1 MTRLPPPDRSG
12 ARFETSARSAARPD
26 DTGCTVIHVDMDAFY
41 AAVAIRDRP
50 ELQDQAVIVGG
61 GGRGVV
67 LSATYPAREYGVRSA
82 MPMTRARRLCPHAVV
97 VMPDFDEVAQ
107 VSSAV
112 METFRSVTPKVEA
125 LSMDEAFLDVSGSL
139 RRFGSPTEIGE
150 YLRVRVHDEQRITC
164 SVGIAETTQLA
175 KLASRRAKPDGLVVV
190 PRDCVVAF
198 LHPLAVEELWGVGE
212 KTAGQLHQLGLRT
225 VGDIAH
231 TSLDVLRRA
240 LGTGPGSRL
249 HALAWG
255 QDDREVVTRRGPDE
269 PEHSI
274 GHSETFH
281 RDTDDPSIILREL
294 LRLSTKA
301 AARMRTAD
309 MVGRTITLTVR
320 FSDFTTITRSRTL
333 RDHTNQTPE
342 IYATAADLYAG
353 LGLER
358 ARIRLVGVR
367 VEGLVDATRATRQL
381 VLGQRPYGWEDAER
395 AVDRVAGRFGTST
408 VQPATLIQT
417 TRP

>member
-12 ARFETSARSAARPD
+12 ARFESRPDARPD
-26 DTGCTVIHVDMDAFY
+26 DSGCTVIHVDMDAFF

-50 ELQDQAVIVGG
+50 ELQGQAVIVGG
-61 GGRGVV
+61 GSHGVV
-67 LSATYPAREYGVRSA
+67 TSATYPAREYGVRSA

-97 VMPDFDEVAQ
+97 IQPDYDEVSQ

-112 METFRSVTPKVEA
+112 METFRSVTPKVET

-150 YLRVRVHDEQRITC
+150 YLRVRIHDEQRITC
-164 SVGIAETTQLA
+164 SVGIAGTTQLA

-190 PRDCVVAF
+190 PTDAVVAF

-225 VGDIAH
+225 VGDLAH
-231 TSLDVLRRA
+231 TSLDVMRRA
-240 LGTGPGSRL
+240 LGHGPGSRL

-281 RDTDDPSIILREL
+281 RDTDDPTIIMREL

-301 AARMRTAD
+301 AARMRAAGV
-309 MVGRTITLTVR
+309 VGRTITVTVR

-342 IYATAADLYAG
+342 IYATAADVFAG

-367 VEGLVDATRATRQL
+367 IEGLVDAAKATRQL
-381 VLGQRPYGWEDAER
+381 MLGQRLFGWEEAER
-395 AVDRVAGRFGTST
+395 AVDQAVNRFGSSA
-408 VQPATLIQT
+408 VGPATLLT
-417 TRP
+417 GSHP

>member
-1 MTRLPPPDRSG
+1 MTRLAPPDRSDQ
-12 ARFETSARSAARPD
+12 RRQDCPD
-26 DTGCTVIHVDMDAFY
+26 DTGCTIIHVDMDAFY

-50 ELQDQAVIVGG
+50 ELHDRAVIVGG
-61 GGRGVV
+61 GSRGVV

-82 MPMTRARRLCPHAVV
+82 MPMTRARRLCPHALV
-97 VMPDFDEVAQ
+97 VMPDFDEVSQ

-112 METFRSVTPKVEA
+112 MEMFRSITPRVEP

-139 RRFGSPTEIGE
+139 RRFSSSTEIGH
-150 YLRVRVHDEQRITC
+150 YLRAKIYDEQRITC

-190 PRDCVVAF
+190 PRDAVVSF
-198 LHPLAVEELWGVGE
+198 LHPLGVEELWGVGE
-212 KTAGQLHQLGLRT
+212 KTATQLHQLGLRT
-225 VGDIAH
+225 VADLAH
-231 TSLDVLRRA
+231 TPAGVLQRA
-240 LGTGPGSRL
+240 MGPGTGARL

-255 QDDREVVTRRGPDE
+255 RDDRQVVPRRGPDE

-274 GHSETFH
+274 GHDETFH
-281 RDTDDPSIILREL
+281 RDTDDAAVILREL

-301 AARMRTAD
+301 ASRMRAAHV
-309 MVGRTITLTVR
+309 VGRTITIKVR

-333 RDHTNQTPE
+333 RDHTSLSPE
-342 IYATAADLYAG
+342 IYATAADLFLG

-367 VEGLVDATRATRQL
+367 VEGLVDASRATRQL
-381 VLGQRPYGWEDAER
+381 VLGERPHGWEDAER
-395 AVDRVAGRFGTST
+395 AVDRAVGRFGAHA
-408 VQPATLIQT
+408 VRPATLIQT
-417 TRP
+417 THP